1 MNFQLSEEQ
10 QMLADSAKRFVRD
23 HFVKSSDVE
32 KHRQNK
38 KLMPLDQATW
48 QQFAEL
54 GWLAVPFDEQHGG
67 LGMGVLE
74 TMVLLEALGEG
85 LIMAP
90 YIATVVLG
98 GGFLRRAS
106 AEQQAQTLPALV
118 EGKRQL
124 AFAAEEYERVFS
136 LENTAMTARV
146 NGSEIVL
153 DGTKA
158 CVMNG
163 DQADQLIVLARTA
176 GQPGDRGGL
185 SLFLVDANADGVER
199 LAHRTVDGR
208 QGAEIRFNNVT
219 VPETACIGALG
230 DGYALAHT
238 VLMEG
243 LLALSAESVG
253 SLSVLLNE
261 TVEYSKTRKQFG
273 LPIGKFQALQFR
285 MADMF
290 IAMEQTRSLLLA
302 ATLKTAEGHDDAAFA
317 VHAMKAQLGRA
328 GRKIAQEAIQIHG
341 GMGMT
346 DELGVGHYVKR
357 LSAADGLFG
366 NADVH
371 LAALART

>member
-23 HFVKSSDVE
+23 NSDVE
-32 KHRQNK
+32 THRRNK
-38 KLMPLDQATW
+38 TLMPLDAATW
-48 QQFAEL
+48 QQFADL
-54 GWLAVPFDEQHGG
+54 GWLAVPFEEEHGG
-67 LGMGVLE
+67 LGMGPLE

-98 GGFLRRAS
+98 GGFLRQAS
-106 AEQQAQTLPALV
+106 AAQQAETIPALL
-118 EGKRQL
+118 EGKLQV
-124 AFAAEEYERVFS
+124 AFAAEEYERVFT
-136 LENTAMTARV
+136 LENTAMVADL
-146 NGSEIVL
+146 NGNEAIL
-153 DGTKA
+153 NGTKS

-163 DQADQLIVLARTA
+163 DQADLLVVLARTA
-176 GQPGDRGGL
+176 GQPGDQDGL
-185 SLFLVDANADGVER
+185 SLFLVDANAAGVER
-199 LAHRTVDGR
+199 VPHRTVDGR
-208 QGAEIRFNNVT
+208 QGAEIRFNQVK
-219 VPETACIGALG
+219 VAEAARIGALHG
-230 DGYALAHT
+230 GYAIARQ
-238 VLMEG
+238 VLHEG

-273 LPIGKFQALQFR
+273 MPIGKFQVLQFR

-302 ATLKTAEGHDDAAFA
+302 ATLKTVEGHDDAAMA

-357 LSAADGLFG
+357 VTGVDGLFG

-371 LAALART
+371 LMAIARSA

>member
-23 HFVKSSDVE
+23 NSDVE
-32 KHRQNK
+32 THRRNK
-38 KLMPLDQATW
+38 KLMPLDAATW
-48 QQFAEL
+48 QQFADL
-54 GWLAVPFDEQHGG
+54 GWLAVPFEEEHGG
-67 LGMGVLE
+67 LGMGPLE

-98 GGFLRRAS
+98 GGFLRQAS
-106 AEQQAQTLPALV
+106 AAQQAETIPALL
-118 EGKRQL
+118 EGKLQV
-124 AFAAEEYERVFS
+124 AFAAEEYERVFT
-136 LENTAMTARV
+136 LENTAMVAELKGNEATL
-146 NGSEIVL
+146 NGAKS
-153 DGTKA
+153 

-163 DQADQLIVLARTA
+163 DQADLLVVLARTA
-176 GQPGDRGGL
+176 GQPGDQDGL
-185 SLFLVDANADGVER
+185 SLFLVDANAPGVER
-199 LAHRTVDGR
+199 VPHRTVDGR
-208 QGAEIRFNNVT
+208 QGAEIRFNQVK
-219 VPETACIGALG
+219 VAEAARIGALHG
-230 DGYALAHT
+230 GYAIARQ
-238 VLMEG
+238 VLHEG

-273 LPIGKFQALQFR
+273 MPIGKFQVLQFR

-302 ATLKTAEGHDDAAFA
+302 ATLKTVEGHDDAAMA

-357 LSAADGLFG
+357 VTAADGLFG

-371 LAALART
+371 LMAIARSA

>member
-23 HFVKSSDVE
+23 NSDVE
-32 KHRQNK
+32 THRRNK
-38 KLMPLDQATW
+38 KLMPLDAATW
-48 QQFAEL
+48 QQFADL
-54 GWLAVPFDEQHGG
+54 GWLAVPFEEEHGG
-67 LGMGVLE
+67 LGMGPLE

-98 GGFLRRAS
+98 GGFLRQAS
-106 AEQQAQTLPALV
+106 AAQQAETIPALL
-118 EGKRQL
+118 EGKLQV
-124 AFAAEEYERVFS
+124 AFAAEEYERVFT
-136 LENTAMTARV
+136 LENTAMVADL
-146 NGSEIVL
+146 NGNEAIL
-153 DGTKA
+153 NGTKS

-163 DQADQLIVLARTA
+163 DQADLLVVLARTA
-176 GQPGDRGGL
+176 GQPGDQDGL
-185 SLFLVDANADGVER
+185 SLFLVDANAAGVER
-199 LAHRTVDGR
+199 VPHRTVDGR
-208 QGAEIRFNNVT
+208 QGAEIRFNQVK
-219 VPETACIGALG
+219 VAEAARIGALHG
-230 DGYALAHT
+230 GYAIARQ
-238 VLMEG
+238 VLHEG

-273 LPIGKFQALQFR
+273 MPIGKFQVLQFR

-302 ATLKTAEGHDDAAFA
+302 ATLKTVEGHDDAAMA

-328 GRKIAQEAIQIHG
+328 GRNIAQEAIQIHG

-357 LSAADGLFG
+357 VTGVDGLFG

-371 LAALART
+371 LMAIARSA

>member
-23 HFVKSSDVE
+23 NSDVE
-32 KHRQNK
+32 THRRNK
-38 KLMPLDQATW
+38 TLMPLDAATW
-48 QQFAEL
+48 QQFADL
-54 GWLAVPFDEQHGG
+54 GWLAVPFEEEHGG
-67 LGMGVLE
+67 LGMGPLE

-98 GGFLRRAS
+98 GGFLRQAS
-106 AEQQAQTLPALV
+106 AAQQAETIPALL
-118 EGKRQL
+118 EGKLQV
-124 AFAAEEYERVFS
+124 AFAAEEYERVFT
-136 LENTAMTARV
+136 LENTAMVADL
-146 NGSEIVL
+146 NGNEAIL
-153 DGTKA
+153 NGTKS

-163 DQADQLIVLARTA
+163 DQADLLVVLARTA
-176 GQPGDRGGL
+176 GQPGDQDGL
-185 SLFLVDANADGVER
+185 SLFLVDANAPGVER
-199 LAHRTVDGR
+199 VPHRTVDGR
-208 QGAEIRFNNVT
+208 QGAEIRFNQVK
-219 VPETACIGALG
+219 VAEAARIGALHG
-230 DGYALAHT
+230 GYAIARQ
-238 VLMEG
+238 VLHEG

-273 LPIGKFQALQFR
+273 MPIGKFQVLQFR

-302 ATLKTAEGHDDAAFA
+302 ATLKTVEGHDDAAMA

-357 LSAADGLFG
+357 VTAADGLFG

-371 LAALART
+371 LMAIARSA

>member
-23 HFVKSSDVE
+23 NSDVE
-32 KHRQNK
+32 THRRNK
-38 KLMPLDQATW
+38 TLMPLDAATW
-48 QQFAEL
+48 QQFADL
-54 GWLAVPFDEQHGG
+54 GWLAVPFEEEHGG
-67 LGMGVLE
+67 LGMGPLE

-98 GGFLRRAS
+98 GGFLRQAS
-106 AEQQAQTLPALV
+106 AAQQAETIPALL
-118 EGKRQL
+118 EGKLQV
-124 AFAAEEYERVFS
+124 AFAAEEYERVFT
-136 LENTAMTARV
+136 LENTAMVADL
-146 NGSEIVL
+146 NGNEAIL
-153 DGTKA
+153 NGTKS

-163 DQADQLIVLARTA
+163 DQADLLVVLARTA
-176 GQPGDRGGL
+176 GQPGDQDGL
-185 SLFLVDANADGVER
+185 SLFLVDANAAGVER
-199 LAHRTVDGR
+199 VPHRTVDGR
-208 QGAEIRFNNVT
+208 QGAEIRFNQVK
-219 VPETACIGALG
+219 VAEAARIGALHG
-230 DGYALAHT
+230 GYAIARQ
-238 VLMEG
+238 VLHEG

-273 LPIGKFQALQFR
+273 MPIGKFQVLQFR

-302 ATLKTAEGHDDAAFA
+302 ATLKTVEGHDDAAMA

-357 LSAADGLFG
+357 VTAADGLFG

-371 LAALART
+371 LMAIARSA

>member
-23 HFVKSSDVE
+23 NSDVE

-38 KLMPLDQATW
+38 TLMPLDTATW
-48 QQFAEL
+48 QQFADL
-54 GWLAVPFDEQHGG
+54 GWLAVPFEEEHGG
-67 LGMGVLE
+67 LGMGPLE

-106 AEQQAQTLPALV
+106 AAQQAETIPALL
-118 EGKRQL
+118 EGKLQV
-124 AFAAEEYERVFS
+124 AFAAEEYQRVFT
-136 LENTAMTARV
+136 LENTAMKADV
-146 NGSEIVL
+146 QGSEVVL
-153 DGTKA
+153 NGTKC

-163 DQADQLIVLARTA
+163 DQADQLVVLART
-176 GQPGDRGGL
+176 GGEPGEQDGL
-185 SLFLVDANADGVER
+185 SLFLVDANANAEGVER
-199 LAHRTVDGR
+199 VPHRTVDGR
-208 QGAEIRFNNVT
+208 QGAEIRFHQVT
-219 VPETACIGALG
+219 LPEAARIGELNG
-230 DGYALAHT
+230 GYAIARD
-238 VLMEG
+238 VLNDG

-261 TVEYSKTRKQFG
+261 TVEYSKTRQQFG
-273 LPIGKFQALQFR
+273 MPIGKFQVLQFR

-302 ATLKTAEGHDDAAFA
+302 ATLKTVEGHDDAAKA

-357 LSAADGLFG
+357 LTAADGLFG

-371 LAALART
+371 LMAIARSA

>member
-23 HFVKSSDVE
+23 NSDVE
-32 KHRQNK
+32 THRRNK
-38 KLMPLDQATW
+38 KLMPLDAATW
-48 QQFAEL
+48 QQFADL
-54 GWLAVPFDEQHGG
+54 GWLAVPFEEEHGG
-67 LGMGVLE
+67 LGMGPLE

-98 GGFLRRAS
+98 GGFLRQAS
-106 AEQQAQTLPALV
+106 AAQQAETIPALL
-118 EGKRQL
+118 EGKLQV
-124 AFAAEEYERVFS
+124 AFAAEEYERVFT
-136 LENTAMTARV
+136 LENTAMVADL
-146 NGSEIVL
+146 NGNEAIL
-153 DGTKA
+153 NGTKS

-163 DQADQLIVLARTA
+163 DQADLLVVLARTA
-176 GQPGDRGGL
+176 GQPGDQDGL
-185 SLFLVDANADGVER
+185 SLFLVDANAPGVER
-199 LAHRTVDGR
+199 VPHRTVDGR
-208 QGAEIRFNNVT
+208 QGAEIRFNQVK
-219 VPETACIGALG
+219 VAEAARIGALHG
-230 DGYALAHT
+230 GYAIARQ
-238 VLMEG
+238 VLHEG

-273 LPIGKFQALQFR
+273 MPIGKFQVLQFR

-302 ATLKTAEGHDDAAFA
+302 TTLKTVEGHDDAAMA
-317 VHAMKAQLGRA
+317 VIAMKAQLGRA

-357 LSAADGLFG
+357 VTAADGLFG

-371 LAALART
+371 LMAIARLA

>member
-23 HFVKSSDVE
+23 NSDVE
-32 KHRQNK
+32 THRRNK
-38 KLMPLDQATW
+38 KLMPLDAATW
-48 QQFAEL
+48 QQFADL
-54 GWLAVPFDEQHGG
+54 GWLAVPFEEEHGG
-67 LGMGVLE
+67 LGMGPLE

-98 GGFLRRAS
+98 GGFLRQAS
-106 AEQQAQTLPALV
+106 AAQQAETIPALL
-118 EGKRQL
+118 EGKLQV
-124 AFAAEEYERVFS
+124 AFAAEEYERVFT
-136 LENTAMTARV
+136 LENTAMVADLKG
-146 NGSEIVL
+146 NEAIL
-153 DGTKA
+153 NGTKS

-163 DQADQLIVLARTA
+163 DQADLLVVLARTA
-176 GQPGDRGGL
+176 GKPGDQDGL
-185 SLFLVDANADGVER
+185 SLFLVDVNAPGVER
-199 LAHRTVDGR
+199 VPHRTVDGR
-208 QGAEIRFNNVT
+208 QGAEIRFNQVK
-219 VPETACIGALG
+219 VAEAARIGALHG
-230 DGYALAHT
+230 GYAIARQ
-238 VLMEG
+238 VLHEG

-273 LPIGKFQALQFR
+273 MPIGKFQVLQFR

-302 ATLKTAEGHDDAAFA
+302 ATLKTVEGHDDAAMA

-357 LSAADGLFG
+357 VTGVDGLFG

-371 LAALART
+371 LMAIARSA

>member
-23 HFVKSSDVE
+23 NSDVE
-32 KHRQNK
+32 THRRNK
-38 KLMPLDQATW
+38 KLMPLDAATW
-48 QQFAEL
+48 QQFADL
-54 GWLAVPFDEQHGG
+54 GWLAVPFEEEHGG
-67 LGMGVLE
+67 LGMGPLE

-98 GGFLRRAS
+98 GGFLRQAS
-106 AEQQAQTLPALV
+106 AAQQAETIPALL
-118 EGKRQL
+118 EGKLQV
-124 AFAAEEYERVFS
+124 AFAAEEYERVFT
-136 LENTAMTARV
+136 LENTAMVADL
-146 NGSEIVL
+146 NGNEAIL
-153 DGTKA
+153 NGTKS

-163 DQADQLIVLARTA
+163 DQADLLVVLARTA
-176 GQPGDRGGL
+176 GQPGDQDGL
-185 SLFLVDANADGVER
+185 SLFLVDANAPGVER
-199 LAHRTVDGR
+199 VPHRTVDGR
-208 QGAEIRFNNVT
+208 QGAEIRFNQVK
-219 VPETACIGALG
+219 VAEAARIGALHG
-230 DGYALAHT
+230 GYAIARQ
-238 VLMEG
+238 VLHEG

-273 LPIGKFQALQFR
+273 MPIGKFQVLQFR

-302 ATLKTAEGHDDAAFA
+302 ATLKTVEGHDDAAMA

-328 GRKIAQEAIQIHG
+328 GRNIAQEAIQIHG

-357 LSAADGLFG
+357 VTGVDGLFG

-371 LAALART
+371 LMAIARSA

>member
-23 HFVKSSDVE
+23 NSDVE
-32 KHRQNK
+32 THRRNK
-38 KLMPLDQATW
+38 KLMPLDAATW
-48 QQFAEL
+48 QQFADL
-54 GWLAVPFDEQHGG
+54 GWLAVPFEEEHGG
-67 LGMGVLE
+67 LGMGPLE

-98 GGFLRRAS
+98 GGFLRQAS
-106 AEQQAQTLPALV
+106 AAQQAETIPALL
-118 EGKRQL
+118 EGKLQV
-124 AFAAEEYERVFS
+124 AFAAEEYERVFT
-136 LENTAMTARV
+136 LENTAMVADLKG
-146 NGSEIVL
+146 NEAIL
-153 DGTKA
+153 NGTKS

-163 DQADQLIVLARTA
+163 DQADLLVVLARTA
-176 GQPGDRGGL
+176 GKPGDQDGL
-185 SLFLVDANADGVER
+185 SLFLVDVNAPGVER
-199 LAHRTVDGR
+199 VPHRTVDGR
-208 QGAEIRFNNVT
+208 QGAEIRFNQVK
-219 VPETACIGALG
+219 VAEAARIGALHG
-230 DGYALAHT
+230 GYAIARQ
-238 VLMEG
+238 VLHEG

-273 LPIGKFQALQFR
+273 MPIGKFQVLQFR

-302 ATLKTAEGHDDAAFA
+302 ATLKTVEGHDDAAMA

-328 GRKIAQEAIQIHG
+328 GRNIAQEAIQIHG

-357 LSAADGLFG
+357 VTGVDGLFG

-371 LAALART
+371 LMAIARSA

>member
-23 HFVKSSDVE
+23 NSDVE
-32 KHRQNK
+32 THRRNK
-38 KLMPLDQATW
+38 KLMPLDAATW
-48 QQFAEL
+48 QQFADL
-54 GWLAVPFDEQHGG
+54 GWLAVPFEEEHGG
-67 LGMGVLE
+67 LGMGPLE

-98 GGFLRRAS
+98 GGFLRQAS
-106 AEQQAQTLPALV
+106 AAQQAETIPALL
-118 EGKRQL
+118 EGKLQV
-124 AFAAEEYERVFS
+124 AFAAEEYERVFT
-136 LENTAMTARV
+136 LENTAMVADL
-146 NGSEIVL
+146 NGNEAIL
-153 DGTKA
+153 NGTKS

-163 DQADQLIVLARTA
+163 DQADLLVVLARTA
-176 GQPGDRGGL
+176 GQPGDQDGL
-185 SLFLVDANADGVER
+185 SLFLVDANAAGVER
-199 LAHRTVDGR
+199 VPHRTVDGR
-208 QGAEIRFNNVT
+208 QGAEIRFNQVK
-219 VPETACIGALG
+219 VAEAARIGALHG
-230 DGYALAHT
+230 GYAIARQ
-238 VLMEG
+238 VLHEG

-273 LPIGKFQALQFR
+273 MPIGKFQVLQFR

-302 ATLKTAEGHDDAAFA
+302 ATLKTVEGHDDAAMA

-357 LSAADGLFG
+357 VTAADGLFG

-371 LAALART
+371 LMAIARSA

>member
-23 HFVKSSDVE
+23 NSDVE

-38 KLMPLDQATW
+38 KLMPLDTATW
-48 QQFAEL
+48 QQFADL
-54 GWLAVPFDEQHGG
+54 GWLAVPFEEAHGG
-67 LGMGVLE
+67 LGMGPLE

-106 AEQQAQTLPALV
+106 AAQQAETIPALL
-118 EGKRQL
+118 EGKLQV
-124 AFAAEEYERVFS
+124 AFAAEEYERVFT
-136 LENTAMTARV
+136 LENTAMAADV
-146 NGSEIVL
+146 KGNEVVL
-153 DGTKA
+153 NGTKS

-163 DQADQLIVLARTA
+163 DQADLLVVLARTG
-176 GQPGDRGGL
+176 GQPGDQGGL
-185 SLFLVDANADGVER
+185 SLFLVDANAPGVER
-199 LAHRTVDGR
+199 VAHRTVDGR
-208 QGAEIRFNNVT
+208 QGAEIRFHQVKVSEAT
-219 VPETACIGALG
+219 LIGELNG
-230 DGYALAHT
+230 GYAIARE
-238 VLMEG
+238 VLHEG

-261 TVEYSKTRKQFG
+261 TVEYSKTRQQFG
-273 LPIGKFQALQFR
+273 MPIGKFQVLQFR

-302 ATLKTAEGHDDAAFA
+302 ATLKTVEGHDDAAMA

-357 LSAADGLFG
+357 ITAADGLFG

-371 LAALART
+371 LMAMARSA

>member
-23 HFVKSSDVE
+23 NSDVE
-32 KHRQNK
+32 THRRNK
-38 KLMPLDQATW
+38 KLMPLDAATW
-48 QQFAEL
+48 QQFADL
-54 GWLAVPFDEQHGG
+54 GWLAVPFEEEHGG
-67 LGMGVLE
+67 LGMGPLE

-98 GGFLRRAS
+98 GGFLRQAS
-106 AEQQAQTLPALV
+106 AAQQAETIPALL
-118 EGKRQL
+118 EGKLQV
-124 AFAAEEYERVFS
+124 AFAAEEYERVFT
-136 LENTAMTARV
+136 LENTAMVADL
-146 NGSEIVL
+146 NGNEAIL
-153 DGTKA
+153 NGTKS

-163 DQADQLIVLARTA
+163 DQADLLVVLARTA
-176 GQPGDRGGL
+176 GQPGDQDGL
-185 SLFLVDANADGVER
+185 SLFLVDANAAGVER
-199 LAHRTVDGR
+199 VPHRTVDGR
-208 QGAEIRFNNVT
+208 QGAEIRFNQVK
-219 VPETACIGALG
+219 VAEAARIGALHG
-230 DGYALAHT
+230 GYAIARQ
-238 VLMEG
+238 VLHEG

-261 TVEYSKTRKQFG
+261 TVEYSKTRQQFG
-273 LPIGKFQALQFR
+273 MPIGKFQVLQFR

-302 ATLKTAEGHDDAAFA
+302 ATLKTVEGHDDAAMA

-357 LSAADGLFG
+357 VTGVDGLFG

-371 LAALART
+371 LMAIARSA

>member
-23 HFVKSSDVE
+23 NSDVE
-32 KHRQNK
+32 THRRNK
-38 KLMPLDQATW
+38 TLMPLDAATW
-48 QQFAEL
+48 QQFADL
-54 GWLAVPFDEQHGG
+54 GWLAVPFEEEHGG
-67 LGMGVLE
+67 LGRGPLE

-98 GGFLRRAS
+98 GGFLRQAS
-106 AEQQAQTLPALV
+106 AAQQAETIPALL
-118 EGKRQL
+118 EGKLQV
-124 AFAAEEYERVFS
+124 AFAAEEYERVFT
-136 LENTAMTARV
+136 LENTAMVADL
-146 NGSEIVL
+146 NGNEAIL
-153 DGTKA
+153 NGTKS

-163 DQADQLIVLARTA
+163 DQADLLVVLARTA
-176 GQPGDRGGL
+176 GQPGDQDGL
-185 SLFLVDANADGVER
+185 SLFLVDANAAGVER
-199 LAHRTVDGR
+199 VAHRTVDGR
-208 QGAEIRFNNVT
+208 QGAEIRFNQVK
-219 VPETACIGALG
+219 VSEAALIGELNG
-230 DGYALAHT
+230 GYAIARD
-238 VLMEG
+238 VLHEG

-261 TVEYSKTRKQFG
+261 TVEYSKTRQQFG
-273 LPIGKFQALQFR
+273 MPIGKFQVLQFR

-302 ATLKTAEGHDDAAFA
+302 ATLKTVEGHDDAAMA

-357 LSAADGLFG
+357 VTGVDGLFG

-371 LAALART
+371 LMAIARSA

>member
-10 QMLADSAKRFVRD
+10 QMLADSAKQFVRD
-23 HFVKSSDVE
+23 NSDVE
-32 KHRQNK
+32 THRRNK
-38 KLMPLDQATW
+38 TLMPLDAATW
-48 QQFAEL
+48 QQFADL
-54 GWLAVPFDEQHGG
+54 GWLAVPFEEEHGG
-67 LGMGVLE
+67 LGMGPLE

-98 GGFLRRAS
+98 GGFLRQAS
-106 AEQQAQTLPALV
+106 AAQQAETIPALL
-118 EGKRQL
+118 EGKLQV
-124 AFAAEEYERVFS
+124 AFAAEEYERVFT
-136 LENTAMTARV
+136 LENTAMVADL
-146 NGSEIVL
+146 NGNEAIL
-153 DGTKA
+153 NGTKS

-163 DQADQLIVLARTA
+163 DQADLLVVLARTA
-176 GQPGDRGGL
+176 GQPGDQDGL
-185 SLFLVDANADGVER
+185 SLFLVDANAPGVER
-199 LAHRTVDGR
+199 VPHRTVDGR
-208 QGAEIRFNNVT
+208 QGAEIRFNQVK
-219 VPETACIGALG
+219 VAEAARIGALHG
-230 DGYALAHT
+230 GYAIARQ
-238 VLMEG
+238 VLHEG

-273 LPIGKFQALQFR
+273 MPIGKFQVVQFR

-302 ATLKTAEGHDDAAFA
+302 ATLKTVEGHDDAAMA

-357 LSAADGLFG
+357 VTAADGLFG

-371 LAALART
+371 LMAIARSA

>member
-23 HFVKSSDVE
+23 NSDVE
-32 KHRQNK
+32 THRRNK
-38 KLMPLDQATW
+38 TLMPLDAATW
-48 QQFAEL
+48 QQFADL
-54 GWLAVPFDEQHGG
+54 GWLAVPFEEEHGG
-67 LGMGVLE
+67 LGMGPLE

-98 GGFLRRAS
+98 GGFLRQAS
-106 AEQQAQTLPALV
+106 AAQQAETIPALL
-118 EGKRQL
+118 EGKLQV
-124 AFAAEEYERVFS
+124 AFAAEEYERVFT
-136 LENTAMTARV
+136 LENTAMVADL
-146 NGSEIVL
+146 NGNEAIL
-153 DGTKA
+153 NGTKS

-163 DQADQLIVLARTA
+163 DQADLLVVLARTA
-176 GQPGDRGGL
+176 GQPGDQDGL
-185 SLFLVDANADGVER
+185 SLFLVDANAPGVER
-199 LAHRTVDGR
+199 VPHRTVDGR
-208 QGAEIRFNNVT
+208 QGAEIRFNQVK
-219 VPETACIGALG
+219 VAEAARIGALHG
-230 DGYALAHT
+230 GYAIARQ
-238 VLMEG
+238 VLHEG

-273 LPIGKFQALQFR
+273 MPIGKFQVMQFR

-302 ATLKTAEGHDDAAFA
+302 ATLKTVEGHDDAAMA

-357 LSAADGLFG
+357 VTGVDGLFG

-371 LAALART
+371 LMAIARSA

>member
-23 HFVKSSDVE
+23 NSDVE

-38 KLMPLDQATW
+38 KLMPLDAATW
-48 QQFAEL
+48 QQFAYL
-54 GWLAVPFDEQHGG
+54 GWLAVPFEEEHGG
-67 LGMGVLE
+67 LGMGPLE

-85 LIMAP
+85 LIMSP

-98 GGFLRRAS
+98 GGFLRHAS
-106 AEQQAQTLPALV
+106 AAQQAETIPALL
-118 EGKRQL
+118 EGKLQL
-124 AFAAEEYERVFS
+124 AFAAEEYERVFT
-136 LENTAMTARV
+136 LENTAMKADV
-146 NGSEIVL
+146 QGSEVVL
-153 DGTKA
+153 NGTKC

-163 DQADQLIVLARTA
+163 DQADQLVVLART
-176 GQPGDRGGL
+176 GGEPGDQDGL
-185 SLFLVDANADGVER
+185 SLFLVDANAPGVER
-199 LAHRTVDGR
+199 VAHRTVDGR
-208 QGAEIRFNNVT
+208 QGAEIRFNQVK
-219 VPETACIGALG
+219 VSEAARIGELNG
-230 DGYALAHT
+230 GYAIARD
-238 VLMEG
+238 VLHEG

-273 LPIGKFQALQFR
+273 MPIGKFQVLQHR

-302 ATLKTAEGHDDAAFA
+302 ATLKTVEGHDDAAKA
-317 VHAMKAQLGRA
+317 VNAMKAQLGRA
-328 GRKIAQEAIQIHG
+328 GRKIGQEAIQIHG

-357 LSAADGLFG
+357 VTGVDGLFG

-371 LAALART
+371 LMAMARSA

>member
-23 HFVKSSDVE
+23 NSDVE
-32 KHRQNK
+32 THRQNK
-38 KLMPLDQATW
+38 KLMPLDAATW
-48 QQFAEL
+48 QQFADL
-54 GWLAVPFDEQHGG
+54 GWLAVPFEEAHGG
-67 LGMGVLE
+67 LGMGPLE

-98 GGFLRRAS
+98 GGFLRKAS
-106 AEQQAQTLPALV
+106 TAQQAETIPALL
-118 EGKRQL
+118 EGKLQV
-124 AFAAEEYERVFS
+124 AFAAEEYERVFT
-136 LENTAMTARV
+136 LENTAMAADV
-146 NGSEIVL
+146 KGSEVIL
-153 DGTKA
+153 NGTKS

-163 DQADQLIVLARTA
+163 DQADLLVVLARTG
-176 GQPGDRGGL
+176 GQPGDQDGL
-185 SLFLVDANADGVER
+185 SLFLVDANAPGVER
-199 LAHRTVDGR
+199 VAHRTVDGR
-208 QGAEIRFNNVT
+208 QGAEIRFHQVK
-219 VPETACIGALG
+219 VSEAARIGELNG
-230 DGYALAHT
+230 GYAIARD
-238 VLMEG
+238 VLDEG

-261 TVEYSKTRKQFG
+261 TVEYSKTRQQFG
-273 LPIGKFQALQFR
+273 MPIGKFQVLQFR

-302 ATLKTAEGHDDAAFA
+302 ATLKTVEGHADAAKA

-328 GRKIAQEAIQIHG
+328 GRQIAQEAIQIHG

-357 LSAADGLFG
+357 LTAADGLFG

-371 LAALART
+371 LMAIARSA

>member
-23 HFVKSSDVE
+23 NSDVE
-32 KHRQNK
+32 THRRNK
-38 KLMPLDQATW
+38 KLMPLDAATW
-48 QQFAEL
+48 QQFADL
-54 GWLAVPFDEQHGG
+54 GWLAVPFEEEHGG
-67 LGMGVLE
+67 LGMGPLE

-98 GGFLRRAS
+98 GGFLRQAS
-106 AEQQAQTLPALV
+106 AAQQAETIPALL
-118 EGKRQL
+118 EGKLQV
-124 AFAAEEYERVFS
+124 AFAAEEYERVFT
-136 LENTAMTARV
+136 LENTAMVAELKG
-146 NGSEIVL
+146 NEAIL
-153 DGTKA
+153 NGTKS

-163 DQADQLIVLARTA
+163 DQADLLVVLARTA
-176 GQPGDRGGL
+176 GQPGDQDGL
-185 SLFLVDANADGVER
+185 SLFLVDANAAGVER
-199 LAHRTVDGR
+199 VPHRTVDGR
-208 QGAEIRFNNVT
+208 QGAEIRFNQVK
-219 VPETACIGALG
+219 VAEAARIGALHG
-230 DGYALAHT
+230 GYAIARQ
-238 VLMEG
+238 VLHEG

-273 LPIGKFQALQFR
+273 MPIGKFQVLQFR

-302 ATLKTAEGHDDAAFA
+302 ATLKTVEGHDDAAMA

-357 LSAADGLFG
+357 VTAADGLFG

-371 LAALART
+371 LMAIARSA